1 MQNGELRAQR
11 KLRGWS
17 QEDLVRELVA
27 VGIELGER
35 QLGVSRSLI
44 SRWECGVTHP
54 RAPYRKLLCRLFN
67 ATAEDLGL
75 VEPSPSPRTLVSVT
89 INGGV
94 AEERDGDVERRELLR
109 LLAYGLGG
117 GLLTPGLLRQVG
129 AASPSSLM
137 DDALPLEAA
146 LSITDHYRLVLDS
159 YPANDL
165 LAPVLGHL
173 QFVSQL
179 LDSSPSRPT
188 QVRLATAASE
198 AAGFVSRLAFDLND
212 EGGAWRYHHMAVAY
226 AERAENRVLQ
236 AYHFAGMSLR
246 AGIQHDGKL
255 AVQLAERANGLVPP
269 KVSLGLRAWF
279 AAREASAYSRL
290 GDQQAALH
298 ALDRAEAFAVRTDGD
313 CSPWPWTHPFG
324 HGGLDG
330 YRGAIAARLGLSE
343 MALPALQT
351 ALGTQNPGQIDKY
364 RALVLGDLAMSHL
377 PTGEVE
383 ESVRLTAEAFD
394 IGSQLGSYRVLQRV
408 REVRSFLSPH
418 RDVPAVRDLD
428 ERMAGVLRGQ
438 A

>member
-1 MQNGELRAQR
+1 MGA
-11 KLRGWS
+11 W
-17 QEDLVRELVA
+17 
-27 VGIELGER
+27 
-35 QLGVSRSLI
+35 
-44 SRWECGVTHP
+44 P
-54 RAPYRKLLCRLFN
+54 
-67 ATAEDLGL
+67 
-75 VEPSPSPRTLVSVT
+75 
-89 INGGV
+89 
-94 AEERDGDVERRELLR
+94 RRETGTWNVENYFVY
-109 LLAYGLGG
+109 LAYGLGG

-279 AAREASAYSRL
+279 AAREASAYSGLVTSRQRSTPST
-290 GDQQAALH
+290 GPRH
-298 ALDRAEAFAVRTDGD
+298 
-313 CSPWPWTHPFG
+313 SPSGQMVT
-324 HGGLDG
+324 
-330 YRGAIAARLGLSE
+330 AARGPGPIPSATGDW
-343 MALPALQT
+343 MAIGAPSP
-351 ALGTQNPGQIDKY
+351 PG
-364 RALVLGDLAMSHL
+364 
-377 PTGEVE
+377 
-383 ESVRLTAEAFD
+383 
-394 IGSQLGSYRVLQRV
+394 
-408 REVRSFLSPH
+408 
-418 RDVPAVRDLD
+418 
-428 ERMAGVLRGQ
+428 
-438 A
+438 